1 MLNVFYFT
9 CIFENKFTDDYL
21 HLHQWIRIIHIAS
34 CNCIDHL
41 CKIQVCLL
49 VFIMSGN
56 QRMGESLKRIHITFT
71 NHSKTQSTDFD
82 KIGLDWSTNTYA
94 NTPQII
100 NGNHINMYLQHSPI
114 SLRIQQHTL
123 PCTSKTD
130 THHQTSI
137 LHSPITQP
145 PDLDNFGSNWS
156 T

>member
-1 MLNVFYFT
+1 
-9 CIFENKFTDDYL
+9 
-21 HLHQWIRIIHIAS
+21 
-34 CNCIDHL
+34 
-41 CKIQVCLL
+41 
-49 VFIMSGN
+49 MSGN

-71 NHSKTQSTDFD
+71 NYSKTQSTDFD
-82 KIGLDWSTNTYA
+82 KIGLDWSTNTYT

-137 LHSPITQP
+137 LHSPFTQP